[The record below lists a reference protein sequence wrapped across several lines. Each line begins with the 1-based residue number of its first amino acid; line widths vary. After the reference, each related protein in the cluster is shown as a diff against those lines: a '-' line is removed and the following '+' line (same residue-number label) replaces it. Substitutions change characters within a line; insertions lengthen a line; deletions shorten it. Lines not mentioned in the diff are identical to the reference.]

1 LARKE
6 GAITTRARAVQGAV
20 AVVLVLGL
28 AAVTVFVLR
37 PPSLPPPTPL
47 PGPVFNVSNFGAQG
61 NGVSD
66 DTAALQAALNVA
78 VGSGGSVYAPAG
90 TYLISSALSY
100 GGGFTLAGDG
110 MAATTIANT
119 TSRLGTTAM
128 FRPTQDGLA
137 NVTVQG
143 VTFDQRGDYYDRNG
157 DSYSEWLLD
166 VRGTSNMTV
175 QDCGFRHVRTIGIYS
190 DTTAGATVVGLKVL
204 RNHVFEAD
212 GDGFSWFGSFRDFV
226 IDSNIVE
233 NTKDD
238 AIATQD
244 KASGEY
250 PTNIRI
256 SNNTIRNC
264 VTRTNFGSTPNGIQ
278 AYGSDHVTI
287 VGNTITNVLSNGIF
301 VDAGASRR
309 GTYTWISNN
318 VVSGAGAKNTTTD
331 VPANGVSL
339 RHTDHVYLS
348 GNTVTNSKYLDY
360 NIVASTDVQGDQ

>member
-1 LARKE
+1 VDYAS
-6 GAITTRARAVQGAV
+6 
-20 AVVLVLGL
+20 
-28 AAVTVFVLR
+28 VFVTA
-37 PPSLPPPTPL
+37 PPPPPTPL

-100 GGGFTLAGDG
+100 RGGFTLAGDG
-110 MAATTIANT
+110 MAAPTIANT
-119 TSRLGTTAM
+119 PSGLGTNAM

-143 VTFDQRGDYYDRNG
+143 VTFDQRGDSYDRNG
-157 DSYSEWLLD
+157 DSVSEWLMD

-238 AIATQD
+238 AIAVQD

-264 VTRTNFGSTPNGIQ
+264 VTRTNFGSTPNGIN

-287 VGNTITNVLSNGIF
+287 VGNTITNVLSNGIL
-301 VDAGASRR
+301 VNNGASRR

-331 VPANGVSL
+331 VPGNGVSL

-360 NIVASTDVQGDQ
+360 NIMDSTDVQGDR